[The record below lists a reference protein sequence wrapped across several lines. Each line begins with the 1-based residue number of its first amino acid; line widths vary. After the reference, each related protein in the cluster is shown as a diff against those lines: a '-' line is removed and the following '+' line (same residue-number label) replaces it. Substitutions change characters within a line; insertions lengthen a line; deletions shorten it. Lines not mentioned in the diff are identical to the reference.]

1 MIRFAGRGLAGYVL
15 SYIALVCVALLV
27 VGIVVYGTFFRSME
41 REIAGTSVSLL
52 KQVRDVTDA
61 RMMDMNR
68 IAQLIAGDPDLV
80 SDVPASEGYRMGQKV
95 RSLAKFKAAN
105 GFAGEIAVYFRGK
118 SGDRMYAASGMYELD
133 SFFGEAYRYA
143 HWDSDSFQAEFGQ
156 LRQPFLRPLE
166 PVTLNGVETR
176 NRATYLYPLPLNA
189 SRPYGVILFQIDERE
204 WSGMIRNVLKNDAGY
219 SYIADDRG
227 RLIAYAAERGK
238 EGEAAS
244 LLARLPGDLPRDGVR
259 TVTLDGERLFVT
271 RIVSGYNG
279 WAFVSVLPAER
290 ALGPVIRSRD
300 VFAVSVLGVLLV
312 SVLLSF
318 VLGARQYRAERKLHT
333 VIKSQSRIVMEK
345 ALLDLIRGKSKTSD
359 ETPPPFEPVLDFPY
373 GRFVVVQL
381 LIDHYGQYGHIPV
394 GGARPGAAVMTLSL
408 KNVLEELSGDLGQG
422 STLEGMEPGGIILVL
437 NLKES
442 CGVEQVKELTDKAN
456 GFLEQHFRFT
466 FTAGIGCICGD
477 VDLLYKSYLEANYA
491 ARSRYLLGGGKTFV
505 YASLRENEPGRYR
518 YPFDLHPLLSAAIR
532 KGDKD
537 EADSRIREI
546 VASLS
551 GQPLDV
557 DMGERLSFD
566 LVHTIMKTL
575 AESGIELPE
584 EAAASLTEL
593 FATRFETIAELE
605 SAVIKFCRGVCD
617 DIASRKESKN
627 AGLLEQALA
636 FIDEHYADGS
646 LSSEGIADRLGVSR
660 SYLSRYFKD
669 QTGSPLMQYV
679 DGIRMT
685 KAKQLLIGTDLKIK
699 DIVEQVGLTDPNN
712 FFRKF
717 KKREGVTPLEY
728 RGSRGGGEAG
738 AASGDGAGTIRS

>member
-1 MIRFAGRGLAGYVL
+1 MIRYAGRGLAGYVL
-15 SYIALVCVALLV
+15 SYIALVCVALFI
-27 VGIVVYGTFFRSME
+27 VGLAVYGTFFRSME
-41 REIAGTSVSLL
+41 REIAGTSVSML

-118 SGDRMYAASGMYELD
+118 SGDRIYTASGMYDLN

-143 HWDSDSFQAEFGQ
+143 NWDSDMFQAEFAQ

-204 WSGMIRNVLKNDAGY
+204 WSGMIRNVLKNEAGY
-219 SYIADDRG
+219 AYIADDRG
-227 RLIAYAAERGK
+227 RLIAYAAELGK
-238 EGEAAS
+238 EEEAAP
-244 LLARLPGDLPRDGVR
+244 LLERLPGDLPRDSVR
-259 TVTLDGERLFVT
+259 TVTLDGEKLFVT

-279 WAFVSVLPAER
+279 WSFVSILPAER
-290 ALGPVIRSRD
+290 VLGSVIRSRA

-312 SVLLSF
+312 SVMLSF
-318 VLGARQYRAERKLHT
+318 VLGARQYRTERRLHT

-345 ALLDLIRGKSKTSD
+345 ELLDLIRGKSKEPD
-359 ETPPPFEPVLDFPY
+359 ETSPALSAMPDFPHE
-373 GRFVVVQL
+373 RFVVAQL
-381 LIDHYGQYGHIPV
+381 LIDRFGPVSV
-394 GGARPGAAVMTLSL
+394 GGIRSGTAVMLFSL
-408 KNVLEELSGDLGQG
+408 KNVLEELAGDLGQG
-422 STLEGMEPGGIILVL
+422 WTLEGVEPGSIVLVL
-437 NLKES
+437 SLKED
-442 CGVEQVKELTDKAN
+442 CGAEQVKELADKAN
-456 GFLEQHFRFT
+456 VFLERHFRFT
-466 FTAGIGCICGD
+466 FTAGIGCVYGGP
-477 VDLLYKSYLEANYA
+477 DLIYKSFLEANYA

-505 YASLRENEPGRYR
+505 YASLREKEPDHYR

-537 EADSRIREI
+537 EASSRIREI

-566 LVHTIMKTL
+566 LIHTIMKTI

-605 SAVIKFCRGVCD
+605 TAVVRFCGGVCD

-627 AGLLEQALA
+627 AELLEQALA
-636 FIDEHYADGS
+636 LIDQHYTDGS
-646 LSSEGIADRLGVSR
+646 LSSEGIADTLGVSR

-679 DGIRMT
+679 DGVRMT
-685 KAKQLLIGTDLKIK
+685 KAKELLVGTDLRIK
-699 DIVEQVGLTDPNN
+699 DIVERVGLTDPNN

-728 RGSRGGGEAG
+728 RGARGRSRTEAAREG
-738 AASGDGAGTIRS
+738 VGTIRS

>member
-15 SYIALVCVALLV
+15 SYIALVCLALFV

-41 REIAGTSVSLL
+41 REIAETSVSML

-68 IAQLIAGDPDLV
+68 IAQLIASDPDLV

-118 SGDRMYAASGMYELD
+118 SGDRIYAASGMYELD

-143 HWDSDSFQAEFGQ
+143 HWDLDAFQAEFGQ
-156 LRQPFLRPLE
+156 LREPLLRPLE

-204 WSGMIRNVLKNDAGY
+204 WSGMIRNVLKNEAGY

-227 RLIAYAAERGK
+227 RLIAYASERGK
-238 EGEAAS
+238 EEEAAS
-244 LLARLPGDLPRDGVR
+244 LFARLPGDLPRDGVR
-259 TVTLDGERLFVT
+259 TVALDGGKLFVT

-279 WAFVSVLPAER
+279 WSFVSILPAEQ
-290 ALGPVIRSRD
+290 ALGSVIRSRD

-318 VLGARQYRAERKLHT
+318 VLGARQYRTERELQT

-345 ALLDLIRGKSKTSD
+345 ALLDWIRGKSKEPD
-359 ETPPPFEPVLDFPY
+359 ETVQSFAPPVLEFPHD
-373 GRFVVVQL
+373 RFAVVQL
-381 LIDHYGQYGHIPV
+381 LIDHYGRVSV
-394 GGARPGAAVMTLSL
+394 GGIRSGEAVMMLSL
-408 KNVLEELSGDLGQG
+408 KNVLEELAGDLGQG
-422 STLEGMEPGGIILVL
+422 YTLDGSEPGGVVLVL
-437 NLKES
+437 SLKED
-442 CGVEQVKELTDKAN
+442 CGAEPIKELADKAN
-456 GFLEQHFRFT
+456 GFLERHFRYT
-466 FTAGIGCICGD
+466 FTAGIGCIYGNA
-477 VDLLYKSYLEANYA
+477 DLLYKSFLEANYA
-491 ARSRYLLGGGKTFV
+491 ARSRYLHGGGKTFV
-505 YASLRENEPGRYR
+505 YASLQEHVPGQYR
-518 YPFDLHPLLSAAIR
+518 YPFDLHLQLSAAIR
-532 KGDKD
+532 KGDKE
-537 EADSRIREI
+537 EAGSRIREI
-546 VASLS
+546 VAGLS
-551 GQPLDV
+551 GQPLDI

-566 LVHTIMKTL
+566 LVHTVMKTL
-575 AESGIELPE
+575 AESGVELPE
-584 EAAASLTEL
+584 EAAASLTKL
-593 FATRFETIAELE
+593 FAARFETIAELE
-605 SAVIKFCRGVCD
+605 TAVIGFCRGVCD

-636 FIDEHYADGS
+636 YIDGHYTDAG
-646 LSSEGIADRLGVSR
+646 LSSEGIADTLGVSR

-669 QTGSPLMQYV
+669 QTGIPLMQYV

-685 KAKQLLIGTDLKIK
+685 KAKELLIGTDLKIK
-699 DIVEQVGLTDPNN
+699 DIVERVGLTDPNN

-728 RGSRGGGEAG
+728 RSARGGGREG
-738 AASGDGAGTIRS
+738 ASGDGAGTGHSD